1 MHPQI
6 RQNLEDYLRG
16 GQQHD
21 SGLPEE
27 FQAHLGE
34 CAECARELQSLAEQA
49 RWLQSLRNEP
59 SLNEQNMNEQNLEPR
74 AGFYARVVERIERRI
89 EAQRASF
96 WAPFLERKFGFRLA
110 VASAALVALLGT
122 YLVTSEPA
130 GPEFASAPAVV
141 YTGDSGAAQTVAGH
155 SQAEAPSEAQSEA
168 PSEAQSAAQA
178 EALQQEQQRDAVL
191 VDLAS
196 YHQ

>member
-1 MHPQI
+1 MHQQI
-6 RQNLEDYLRG
+6 RHNLEDYLRG
-16 GQQHD
+16 SHLRD

-27 FQAHLGE
+27 FRAHLGE
-34 CAECARELQSLAEQA
+34 CAACARELQAVEEQA
-49 RWLQSLRNEP
+49 RLLQSLRNE
-59 SLNEQNMNEQNLEPR
+59 QNVSEQNLEPQ
-74 AGFYARVVERIERRI
+74 AGFYARVVGRIEQRL

-96 WAPFLERKFGFRLA
+96 WAPFLDRKFGFRLA

-130 GPEFASAPAVV
+130 GPEFASTPTVV
-141 YTGDSGAAQTVAGH
+141 YTGDSGARQAGAGPSQSETEAVVAQT
-155 SQAEAPSEAQSEA
+155 EAQ
-168 PSEAQSAAQA
+168 
-178 EALQQEQQRDAVL
+178 ALEQQQQRDAVL

>member
-1 MHPQI
+1 MHQQI
-6 RQNLEDYLRG
+6 RHNLEDYLRG
-16 GQQHD
+16 GHLQD

-34 CAECARELQSLAEQA
+34 CAECAQELQSVEEQA
-49 RWLQSLRNEP
+49 RLLQSLRNQQNAEP
-59 SLNEQNMNEQNLEPR
+59 Q
-74 AGFYARVVERIERRI
+74 AGFYARVVERIEQRI

-96 WAPFLERKFGFRLA
+96 WAPFLDRKFGFRLA

-122 YLVTSEPA
+122 YLVTSEPG
-130 GPEFASAPAVV
+130 GPEFASAPSVV
-141 YTGDSGAAQTVAGH
+141 YTGDSGAG
-155 SQAEAPSEAQSEA
+155 QSL
-168 PSEAQSAAQA
+168 SGAQA
-178 EALQQEQQRDAVL
+178 AAETVQQQQQRDAVL